1 MNKEYNK
8 TIYACFIA
16 YIVQAIVN
24 NFAPLLF
31 LTFSSSYNLP
41 LTKITFLVTINFL
54 IQLLI
59 DLLSVYFVDKLGYKN
74 SMILAHFLSFMGLAA
89 LSILPKVID
98 PFVGLIVCV
107 ILYAIGGGLIE
118 VVVSPIVEAC
128 PSENKE
134 KAMSLLHSF
143 YCWGQVLVVLLSTLF
158 FTLFSINNWQIMAL
172 IWSIVPL
179 ANLFFIK
186 SVPIPSL
193 IQEEETGMSL
203 KELFKTKIFWL
214 FILLMALAGACEQSI
229 SQWAS
234 VFAESGLHV
243 SKTTGDLLGP
253 MFFAIMM
260 GSSRLIYGKFG
271 DKLPLKKSMIFTSV
285 LCLISYLILAYNTN
299 AIIGLLALGL
309 AGFSVGLLWPGTFSL
324 ASKSMPKGGT
334 ALFALLALGGDL
346 GCSGGP
352 TYVGLFS
359 SISINNGIRHALIFP
374 IILIICLVIL
384 VIYENKKKEEK
395 EA

>member
-1 MNKEYNK
+1 MNKAYNK
-8 TIYACFIA
+8 TVYACFIA
-16 YIVQAIVN
+16 YIVQAIIN

-31 LTFSSSYNLP
+31 LTFSNSYNLP
-41 LTKITFLVTINFL
+41 LTQITFLVTINFL
-54 IQLLI
+54 IQLSI
-59 DLLSVYFVDKLGYKN
+59 DLLSVFFVDKLGYKN
-74 SMILAHFLSFMGLAA
+74 SMLMAHFLAFLGLALLA
-89 LSILPKVID
+89 ILPNIIS
-98 PFVGLIVCV
+98 PFIGLLIAV

-118 VVVSPIVEAC
+118 VIVSPIIEAC

-134 KAMSLLHSF
+134 QAMSLLHSF
-143 YCWGQVLVVLLSTLF
+143 YCWGQVGVVLISTIF
-158 FTLFSINNWQIMAL
+158 FSIFNIKNWPILAI

-179 ANLFFIK
+179 ANMFFFK
-186 SVPIPSL
+186 KVPVPNL
-193 IQEEETGMSL
+193 LANEEKGMSL
-203 KELFKTKIFWL
+203 EELFKTNIFWL
-214 FILLMALAGACEQSI
+214 FIILMALAGACEQSI

-234 VFAESGLHV
+234 VFAESGLKV

-260 GSSRLIYGKFG
+260 GTSRLIYGKFG

-285 LCLISYLILAYNTN
+285 LCLIAYLILAFNSN
-299 AIIGLLALGL
+299 AVLGLLALGL

-324 ASKSMPKGGT
+324 ASAALPKGGT

-359 SISINNGIRHALIFP
+359 SVSINDGIRHAVIFP
-374 IILIICLVIL
+374 IILIICLLIF
-384 VIYENKKKEEK
+384 ISYDEKKKK
-395 EA
+395 KA

>member
-1 MNKEYNK
+1 MNKAYNK
-8 TIYACFIA
+8 TVYACFIA
-16 YIVQAIVN
+16 YIVQAIIN

-31 LTFSSSYNLP
+31 LTFSNSYNLP
-41 LTKITFLVTINFL
+41 LTQITFLVTINFL
-54 IQLLI
+54 IQLSI
-59 DLLSVYFVDKLGYKN
+59 DLLSVFFVDKLGYKN
-74 SMILAHFLSFMGLAA
+74 SMLIAHFLAFLGLALLA
-89 LSILPKVID
+89 ILPNIIS
-98 PFVGLIVCV
+98 PFIGLLIAV

-118 VVVSPIVEAC
+118 VIVSPIIEAC

-134 KAMSLLHSF
+134 QAMSLLHSF
-143 YCWGQVLVVLLSTLF
+143 YCWGQVGVVLISTIF
-158 FTLFSINNWQIMAL
+158 FSIFNIKNWPILAI

-179 ANLFFIK
+179 ANMFFFK
-186 SVPIPSL
+186 KVPVPNL
-193 IQEEETGMSL
+193 LANEEKGMSL
-203 KELFKTKIFWL
+203 KELFKTNIFWL
-214 FILLMALAGACEQSI
+214 FIILMALAGACEQSI

-234 VFAESGLHV
+234 VFAESGLKV

-260 GSSRLIYGKFG
+260 GTSRLIYGKFG

-285 LCLISYLILAYNTN
+285 LCLIAYLILAFNSN
-299 AIIGLLALGL
+299 AALGLLALGL

-324 ASKSMPKGGT
+324 ASAALPKGGT

-359 SISINNGIRHALIFP
+359 SVSINDGIRHAVIFP
-374 IILIICLVIL
+374 IILIICLLIF
-384 VIYENKKKEEK
+384 ISYDEKKKK
-395 EA
+395 KA

>member
-31 LTFSSSYNLP
+31 LTFSSTYKLP
-41 LTKITFLVTINFL
+41 LSKITFLVTINFL
-54 IQLLI
+54 IQLLV
-59 DLLSVYFVDKLGYKN
+59 DLLSVYFVDKLGYKK
-74 SMILAHFLSFMGLAA
+74 SMILAHLLSFIGLASLA
-89 LSILPKVID
+89 ILPKVID
-98 PFVGLIVCV
+98 PFMGLLGSV
-107 ILYAIGGGLIE
+107 LMYAIGGGLIE

-158 FTLFSINNWQIMAL
+158 FTIFGINNWAIMAI

-179 ANLFFIK
+179 GNLFFIK

-193 IQEEETGMSL
+193 VSTKEGGMSV

-214 FILLMALAGACEQSI
+214 FLILMALAGACEQAI

-234 VFAESGLHV
+234 VFAESGLNV

-260 GSSRLIYGKFG
+260 GTSRLIYGKFG
-271 DKLPLKKSMIFTSV
+271 DKLPLKKSMILTSI
-285 LCLISYLILAYNTN
+285 LCLISYLMLAFNTN
-299 AIIGLLALGL
+299 AIIGLLGLGL
-309 AGFSVGLLWPGTFSL
+309 TGFSVGLLWPGTFSL
-324 ASKSMPKGGT
+324 ASKSLPKGGT

-352 TYVGLFS
+352 TFVGLFS
-359 SISINNGIRHALIFP
+359 DESINNGIRHAIIFP
-374 IILIICLVIL
+374 IILIICLIIL
-384 VIYENKKKEEK
+384 SAYENKKKEK
-395 EA
+395 KA

>member
-1 MNKEYNK
+1 MNKAYNK
-8 TIYACFIA
+8 TVYACFIA
-16 YIVQAIVN
+16 YIVQAIIN

-31 LTFSSSYNLP
+31 LTFSNSYNLP
-41 LTKITFLVTINFL
+41 LTQITFLVTINFL
-54 IQLLI
+54 IQLSI
-59 DLLSVYFVDKLGYKN
+59 DLLSVFFVDKLGYKN
-74 SMILAHFLSFMGLAA
+74 SMLIAHFLAFLGLALLA
-89 LSILPKVID
+89 ILPDIIS
-98 PFVGLIVCV
+98 PFIGLLIAV

-118 VVVSPIVEAC
+118 VIVSPIIEAC

-134 KAMSLLHSF
+134 QAMSLLHSF
-143 YCWGQVLVVLLSTLF
+143 YCWGQVGVVLISTIF
-158 FTLFSINNWQIMAL
+158 FSIFNIKNWPILAI

-179 ANLFFIK
+179 ANMFFFK
-186 SVPIPSL
+186 KVPVPNL
-193 IQEEETGMSL
+193 LANEEKGMSL
-203 KELFKTKIFWL
+203 EELFKTNIFWL
-214 FILLMALAGACEQSI
+214 FIILMALAGACEQSI

-234 VFAESGLHV
+234 VFAESGLKV

-260 GSSRLIYGKFG
+260 GTSRLIYGKFG

-285 LCLISYLILAYNTN
+285 LCLIAYLILAFNSN
-299 AIIGLLALGL
+299 AVLGLLALGL

-324 ASKSMPKGGT
+324 ASAALPKGGT

-359 SISINNGIRHALIFP
+359 SVSINDGIRHAVIFP
-374 IILIICLVIL
+374 IILIICLLIF
-384 VIYENKKKEEK
+384 ISYDEKKKK
-395 EA
+395 KA

>member
-1 MNKEYNK
+1 MNKAYNK
-8 TIYACFIA
+8 TVYACFIA
-16 YIVQAIVN
+16 YIVQAIIN

-31 LTFSSSYNLP
+31 LTFSNSYNLP
-41 LTKITFLVTINFL
+41 LTQITFLVTINFL
-54 IQLLI
+54 IQLSI
-59 DLLSVYFVDKLGYKN
+59 DLLSVFFVDKLGYKN
-74 SMILAHFLSFMGLAA
+74 SMLIAHFLAFLGLALLA
-89 LSILPKVID
+89 ILPDIIS
-98 PFVGLIVCV
+98 PFIGLLIAV

-118 VVVSPIVEAC
+118 VIVSPIIEAC

-134 KAMSLLHSF
+134 QAMSLLHSF
-143 YCWGQVLVVLLSTLF
+143 YCWGQVGVVLISTIF
-158 FTLFSINNWQIMAL
+158 FSIFNIKNWPILAI

-179 ANLFFIK
+179 ANMFFFK
-186 SVPIPSL
+186 KVPVPNL
-193 IQEEETGMSL
+193 LANEEKGMSL
-203 KELFKTKIFWL
+203 KELFKTNIFWL
-214 FILLMALAGACEQSI
+214 FIILMALAGACEQSI

-234 VFAESGLHV
+234 VFAESGLKV

-260 GSSRLIYGKFG
+260 GTSRLIYGKFG

-285 LCLISYLILAYNTN
+285 LCLIAYLILAFNSN
-299 AIIGLLALGL
+299 AVLGLLALGL

-324 ASKSMPKGGT
+324 ASAALPKGGT

-359 SISINNGIRHALIFP
+359 SVSINDGIRHAVIFP
-374 IILIICLVIL
+374 IILIICLLIF
-384 VIYENKKKEEK
+384 ISYDEKKKK
-395 EA
+395 KA

>member
-1 MNKEYNK
+1 MNKAYNK
-8 TIYACFIA
+8 TVYACFIA
-16 YIVQAIVN
+16 YIVQAIIN

-31 LTFSSSYNLP
+31 LTFSNSYNLP
-41 LTKITFLVTINFL
+41 LTQITFLVTINFL
-54 IQLLI
+54 IQLSI
-59 DLLSVYFVDKLGYKN
+59 DLLSVFFVDKLGYKN
-74 SMILAHFLSFMGLAA
+74 SMLIAHFLAFLGLALLA
-89 LSILPKVID
+89 ILPNIIS
-98 PFVGLIVCV
+98 PFIGLLIAV

-118 VVVSPIVEAC
+118 VIVSPIIEAC

-134 KAMSLLHSF
+134 QAMSLLHSF
-143 YCWGQVLVVLLSTLF
+143 YCWGQVGVVLISTIF
-158 FTLFSINNWQIMAL
+158 FSIFNIKNWPILAI

-179 ANLFFIK
+179 ANMFFFK
-186 SVPIPSL
+186 KVPVPNL
-193 IQEEETGMSL
+193 LANEEKGMSL
-203 KELFKTKIFWL
+203 KELFKTNIFWL
-214 FILLMALAGACEQSI
+214 FIILMALAGACEQSI

-234 VFAESGLHV
+234 VFAESGLKV

-260 GSSRLIYGKFG
+260 GTSRLIYGKFG

-285 LCLISYLILAYNTN
+285 LCLIAYLILAFNSN
-299 AIIGLLALGL
+299 AVLGLLALGL

-324 ASKSMPKGGT
+324 ASAALPKGGT

-359 SISINNGIRHALIFP
+359 SVSINDGIRHAVIFP
-374 IILIICLVIL
+374 IILIICLLIF
-384 VIYENKKKEEK
+384 ISYDEKKKK
-395 EA
+395 KA

>member
-1 MNKEYNK
+1 MNKAYNK
-8 TIYACFIA
+8 TVYACFIA
-16 YIVQAIVN
+16 YIVQAIIN

-31 LTFSSSYNLP
+31 LTFSNSYNLP
-41 LTKITFLVTINFL
+41 LTQITFLVTINFL
-54 IQLLI
+54 IQLSI
-59 DLLSVYFVDKLGYKN
+59 DLLSVFFVDKLGYKN
-74 SMILAHFLSFMGLAA
+74 SMLIAHFLAFLGLALLA
-89 LSILPKVID
+89 ILPNIIS
-98 PFVGLIVCV
+98 PFIGLLIAV

-118 VVVSPIVEAC
+118 VIVSPIIEAC

-134 KAMSLLHSF
+134 QAMSLLHSF
-143 YCWGQVLVVLLSTLF
+143 YCWGQVGVVLISTIF
-158 FTLFSINNWQIMAL
+158 FSIFNIKNWPILAI

-179 ANLFFIK
+179 ANMFFFK
-186 SVPIPSL
+186 KVPVPNL
-193 IQEEETGMSL
+193 LANEEKGMSL

-214 FILLMALAGACEQSI
+214 FIILMALAGACEQSI

-234 VFAESGLHV
+234 VFAESGLKV

-260 GSSRLIYGKFG
+260 GTSRLIYGKFG

-285 LCLISYLILAYNTN
+285 LCLIAYLILAFNSN
-299 AIIGLLALGL
+299 AVLGLLALGL

-324 ASKSMPKGGT
+324 ASAALPKGGT

-359 SISINNGIRHALIFP
+359 SVSINDGIRHAVIFP
-374 IILIICLVIL
+374 IILIICLLIF
-384 VIYENKKKEEK
+384 ISYDEKKKK
-395 EA
+395 KA

>member
-1 MNKEYNK
+1 MNKAYNK
-8 TIYACFIA
+8 TVYACFIA
-16 YIVQAIVN
+16 YIVQAIIN

-31 LTFSSSYNLP
+31 LTFSNSYNLP
-41 LTKITFLVTINFL
+41 LTQITFLVTINFL
-54 IQLLI
+54 IQLSI
-59 DLLSVYFVDKLGYKN
+59 DLLSVFFVDKLGYKN
-74 SMILAHFLSFMGLAA
+74 SMLMAHFLAFLGLALLA
-89 LSILPKVID
+89 ILPDIIS
-98 PFVGLIVCV
+98 PFIGLLIAV

-118 VVVSPIVEAC
+118 VIVSPIIEAC

-134 KAMSLLHSF
+134 QAMSLLHSF
-143 YCWGQVLVVLLSTLF
+143 YCWGQVGVVLISTIF
-158 FTLFSINNWQIMAL
+158 FSIFNIKNWPILAI

-179 ANLFFIK
+179 ANMFFFK
-186 SVPIPSL
+186 KVPVPNL
-193 IQEEETGMSL
+193 LANEEKGMSL
-203 KELFKTKIFWL
+203 KELFKTNIFWL
-214 FILLMALAGACEQSI
+214 FIILMALAGACEQSI

-234 VFAESGLHV
+234 VFAESGLKV

-260 GSSRLIYGKFG
+260 GTSRLIYGKFG

-285 LCLISYLILAYNTN
+285 LCLIAYLILAFNSN
-299 AIIGLLALGL
+299 AVLGLLALGL

-324 ASKSMPKGGT
+324 ASAALPKGGT

-359 SISINNGIRHALIFP
+359 SVSINDGIRHAVIFP
-374 IILIICLVIL
+374 IILIICLLIF
-384 VIYENKKKEEK
+384 ISYDEKKKK
-395 EA
+395 KA

>member
-1 MNKEYNK
+1 MNKAYNK
-8 TIYACFIA
+8 TVYACFIA
-16 YIVQAIVN
+16 YIVQAIIN

-31 LTFSSSYNLP
+31 LTFSNSYNLP
-41 LTKITFLVTINFL
+41 LTQITFLVTINFL
-54 IQLLI
+54 IQLSI
-59 DLLSVYFVDKLGYKN
+59 DLLSVFFVDKLGYKN
-74 SMILAHFLSFMGLAA
+74 SMLMAHFLAFLGLALLA
-89 LSILPKVID
+89 ILPDIIS
-98 PFVGLIVCV
+98 PFIGLLIAV

-118 VVVSPIVEAC
+118 VIVSPIIEAC

-134 KAMSLLHSF
+134 QAMSLLHSF
-143 YCWGQVLVVLLSTLF
+143 YCWGQVGVVLISTIF
-158 FTLFSINNWQIMAL
+158 FSIFNIKNWPILAI

-179 ANLFFIK
+179 ANMFFFK
-186 SVPIPSL
+186 KAPVPNL
-193 IQEEETGMSL
+193 LANEEKGMSL
-203 KELFKTKIFWL
+203 KELFKTNIFWL
-214 FILLMALAGACEQSI
+214 FIILMALAGACEQSI

-234 VFAESGLHV
+234 VFAESGLKV

-260 GSSRLIYGKFG
+260 GTSRLIYGKFG

-285 LCLISYLILAYNTN
+285 LCLIAYLILAFNSN
-299 AIIGLLALGL
+299 AVLGLLALGL

-324 ASKSMPKGGT
+324 ASAALPKGGT

-359 SISINNGIRHALIFP
+359 SVSINDGIRHAVIFP
-374 IILIICLVIL
+374 IILIICLLIF
-384 VIYENKKKEEK
+384 ISYDEKKKK
-395 EA
+395 KA

>member
-1 MNKEYNK
+1 MNKAYNK
-8 TIYACFIA
+8 TVYACFIA
-16 YIVQAIVN
+16 YIVQAIIN

-31 LTFSSSYNLP
+31 LTFSNSYNLP
-41 LTKITFLVTINFL
+41 LTQITFLVTINFL
-54 IQLLI
+54 IQLSI
-59 DLLSVYFVDKLGYKN
+59 DLLSVFFVDKLGYKN
-74 SMILAHFLSFMGLAA
+74 SMLIAHFLAFLGLALLA
-89 LSILPKVID
+89 ILPDIIS
-98 PFVGLIVCV
+98 PFIGLLIAV

-118 VVVSPIVEAC
+118 VIVSPIIEAC

-134 KAMSLLHSF
+134 QAMSLLHSF
-143 YCWGQVLVVLLSTLF
+143 YCWGQVGVVLISTIF
-158 FTLFSINNWQIMAL
+158 FSIFNIKNWPILAI

-179 ANLFFIK
+179 ANMFFFK
-186 SVPIPSL
+186 KVPVPNL
-193 IQEEETGMSL
+193 LANEEKGMSL
-203 KELFKTKIFWL
+203 KELFKTNIFWL
-214 FILLMALAGACEQSI
+214 FIILMALAGACEQSI

-234 VFAESGLHV
+234 VFAESGLKV

-260 GSSRLIYGKFG
+260 GTSRLIYGKFG

-285 LCLISYLILAYNTN
+285 LCLIAYLILAFNSN
-299 AIIGLLALGL
+299 AVLGLLALGL

-324 ASKSMPKGGT
+324 ASAALPKGDT

-359 SISINNGIRHALIFP
+359 SVSINDGIRHAVIFP
-374 IILIICLVIL
+374 IILIICLLIF
-384 VIYENKKKEEK
+384 ISYDEKKKK
-395 EA
+395 KA

>member
-1 MNKEYNK
+1 MNKAYNK
-8 TIYACFIA
+8 TVYACFIA
-16 YIVQAIVN
+16 YIVQAIIN

-31 LTFSSSYNLP
+31 LTFSNSYNLP
-41 LTKITFLVTINFL
+41 LTQITFLVTINFL
-54 IQLLI
+54 IQLSI
-59 DLLSVYFVDKLGYKN
+59 DLLSVFFVDKLGYKN
-74 SMILAHFLSFMGLAA
+74 SMLMAHFLAFLGLALLA
-89 LSILPKVID
+89 ILPDIIS
-98 PFVGLIVCV
+98 PFIGLLIAV

-118 VVVSPIVEAC
+118 VIVSPIIEAC

-134 KAMSLLHSF
+134 QAMSLLHSF
-143 YCWGQVLVVLLSTLF
+143 YCWGQVGVVLISTIF
-158 FTLFSINNWQIMAL
+158 FSIFNIKNWPILAI

-179 ANLFFIK
+179 ANMFFFK
-186 SVPIPSL
+186 KVPVPNL
-193 IQEEETGMSL
+193 LANEEKGMSL
-203 KELFKTKIFWL
+203 KELFKTNIFWL
-214 FILLMALAGACEQSI
+214 FIILMALAGACEQSI

-234 VFAESGLHV
+234 VFAESGLKV

-260 GSSRLIYGKFG
+260 GTSRLIYGKFG

-285 LCLISYLILAYNTN
+285 LCLIAYLILAFNSN
-299 AIIGLLALGL
+299 AVLGLLALGL

-324 ASKSMPKGGT
+324 ASAALPKGDT

-359 SISINNGIRHALIFP
+359 SVSINDGIRHAVIFP
-374 IILIICLVIL
+374 IILIICLLIF
-384 VIYENKKKEEK
+384 ISYDEKKKK
-395 EA
+395 KA

>member
-1 MNKEYNK
+1 MNKAYNK
-8 TIYACFIA
+8 TVYACFIA
-16 YIVQAIVN
+16 YIVQAIIN

-31 LTFSSSYNLP
+31 LTFSNSYNLP
-41 LTKITFLVTINFL
+41 LTQITFLVTINFL
-54 IQLLI
+54 IQLSI
-59 DLLSVYFVDKLGYKN
+59 DLLSVFFVDKLGYKN
-74 SMILAHFLSFMGLAA
+74 SMLIAHFLAFLGLALLA
-89 LSILPKVID
+89 ILPNIIS
-98 PFVGLIVCV
+98 PFIGLLIAV

-118 VVVSPIVEAC
+118 VIVSPIIEAC

-134 KAMSLLHSF
+134 QAMSLLHSF
-143 YCWGQVLVVLLSTLF
+143 YCWGQVGVVLISTIF
-158 FTLFSINNWQIMAL
+158 FSIFNIKNWPILAI

-179 ANLFFIK
+179 ANMFFFK
-186 SVPIPSL
+186 KVPVPNL
-193 IQEEETGMSL
+193 LANEEKGMSL
-203 KELFKTKIFWL
+203 KELFKANIFWL
-214 FILLMALAGACEQSI
+214 FIILMVLAGACEQSI

-234 VFAESGLHV
+234 VFAESGLKV

-260 GSSRLIYGKFG
+260 GTSRLIYGKFG

-285 LCLISYLILAYNTN
+285 LCLIAYLILAFNSN
-299 AIIGLLALGL
+299 AVLGLLALGL

-324 ASKSMPKGGT
+324 ASAALPKGGT

-359 SISINNGIRHALIFP
+359 SVSINDGIRHAVIFP
-374 IILIICLVIL
+374 IILIICLLIF
-384 VIYENKKKEEK
+384 ISYDEKKKK
-395 EA
+395 KA

>member
-1 MNKEYNK
+1 MNKAYNK
-8 TIYACFIA
+8 TVYACFIA
-16 YIVQAIVN
+16 YIVQAIIN

-31 LTFSSSYNLP
+31 LTFSNSYNLP
-41 LTKITFLVTINFL
+41 LTQITFLVTINFL
-54 IQLLI
+54 IQLSI
-59 DLLSVYFVDKLGYKN
+59 DLLSVFFVDKLGYKN
-74 SMILAHFLSFMGLAA
+74 SMLIAHFLAFLGLALLA
-89 LSILPKVID
+89 ILPDIIS
-98 PFVGLIVCV
+98 PFIGLLIAV

-118 VVVSPIVEAC
+118 VIVSPIIEAC

-134 KAMSLLHSF
+134 QAMSLLHSF
-143 YCWGQVLVVLLSTLF
+143 YCWGQVGVVLISTIF
-158 FTLFSINNWQIMAL
+158 FSIFNIKNWPILAI

-179 ANLFFIK
+179 ANMFFFK
-186 SVPIPSL
+186 KVPVPNL
-193 IQEEETGMSL
+193 LANEEKGMSL
-203 KELFKTKIFWL
+203 KELFKTNIFWL
-214 FILLMALAGACEQSI
+214 FIILMALAGACEQSI

-234 VFAESGLHV
+234 VFAESGLKV

-260 GSSRLIYGKFG
+260 GTSRLIYGKFG

-285 LCLISYLILAYNTN
+285 LCLIAYLILTFNSN
-299 AIIGLLALGL
+299 AVLGLLALGL

-324 ASKSMPKGGT
+324 ASAALPKGGT

-359 SISINNGIRHALIFP
+359 SVSINDGIRHAVIFP
-374 IILIICLVIL
+374 IILIICLLIF
-384 VIYENKKKEEK
+384 ISYDEKKKK
-395 EA
+395 KA

>member
-1 MNKEYNK
+1 MNKAYNK
-8 TIYACFIA
+8 TVYACFIA
-16 YIVQAIVN
+16 YIVQAIIN

-31 LTFSSSYNLP
+31 LTFSNSYNLP
-41 LTKITFLVTINFL
+41 LTQITFLVTINFL
-54 IQLLI
+54 IQLSI
-59 DLLSVYFVDKLGYKN
+59 DLLSVFFVDKLGYKN
-74 SMILAHFLSFMGLAA
+74 SMLIAHFLAFLGLALLA
-89 LSILPKVID
+89 ILPDIIS
-98 PFVGLIVCV
+98 PFIGLLIAV

-118 VVVSPIVEAC
+118 VIVSPIIEAC

-134 KAMSLLHSF
+134 QAMSLLHSF
-143 YCWGQVLVVLLSTLF
+143 YCWGQVGVVLISTIF
-158 FTLFSINNWQIMAL
+158 FSIFNIKNWPILAI

-179 ANLFFIK
+179 ANMFFFK
-186 SVPIPSL
+186 KVPVPNL
-193 IQEEETGMSL
+193 LANEEKGMSL
-203 KELFKTKIFWL
+203 KELFKTNIFWL
-214 FILLMALAGACEQSI
+214 FIILMALAGACEQSI

-234 VFAESGLHV
+234 VFAESGLKV

-260 GSSRLIYGKFG
+260 GTSRLIYGKFG

-285 LCLISYLILAYNTN
+285 LCLIAYLILAFNSN
-299 AIIGLLALGL
+299 AALGLLALGL

-324 ASKSMPKGGT
+324 ASAALPKGGT

-359 SISINNGIRHALIFP
+359 SVSINDGIRHAVIFP
-374 IILIICLVIL
+374 IILIICLLIF
-384 VIYENKKKEEK
+384 ISYDEKKKK
-395 EA
+395 KA